1 MKKPWIW
8 VVLLLSL
15 GVNVGILA
23 TIGVSRFKGPPKIE
37 RDIWDGPRRERPM
50 RRELAPP
57 VGRMADALGLE
68 GETRDAFIALQEEFF
83 HGMVEQRS
91 DLESMRRELRTE
103 VMADEP
109 DEERID
115 ELLTEVGEKHSEL
128 DHMFVKNILDSRALL
143 GPEQQQRY
151 LQMLRRMREAMG
163 EGGGP
168 GGPGE
173 RMGREGPRRRP
184 DRRPPG

>member
-15 GVNVGILA
+15 GVNIGILA

-37 RDIWDGPRRERPM
+37 RGLWDSPRREHPM

-57 VGRMADALGLE
+57 VDRMADALELE
-68 GETRDAFIALQEEFF
+68 GETRDEFIALQEQFF
-83 HGMVEQRS
+83 RGMVEQRAG
-91 DLESMRRELRTE
+91 LETMRRDLRTE
-103 VMADEP
+103 VMAEEP

-115 ELLTEVGEKHSEL
+115 ELLTELGKRQVNL
-128 DHMFVKNILDSRALL
+128 DRMFVENVLKSRTLL
-143 GPEQQQRY
+143 GPEQQKRY
-151 LQMLRRMREAMG
+151 LQMLRRVREAMG
-163 EGGGP
+163 EDGGP

-173 RMGREGPRRRP
+173 RMGRDGPRRRP